1 MTQEQIEAVR
11 EQLQR
16 SIDALA
22 EPLDEMALAALDHLT
37 KANEE
42 LRAEV
47 ELAKQ
52 EGVTETLQQIDCL
65 TGGDGEYRLSTFP
78 DRNCPDEDAMCKKIV
93 ARFDDLR
100 ATIDR
105 LTKERDELRTA
116 FVRLLDAADRFNGV
130 FNCTSRPAAEYQGQ
144 MILAVRNAYEV
155 LGIGR
160 TEKQPAAPDH
170 KEIADLRTRLSAM
183 QEAIDKAVR
192 RADAMDAP
200 VVQWPVKHI
209 TEPLRPFATKPD
221 TPSERIMSDKD
232 RGNPVE
238 GAHPMTKPEP
248 EVDPLVA
255 ATQRLLQYEGHMVW
269 CGHGNDD
276 SKPCVCGLIDA
287 QSKAR
292 DALAARNHTEGR
304 TDG

>member
-11 EQLQR
+11 RDISALRNGLLYPWQH
-16 SIDALA
+16 DAA
-22 EPLDEMALAALDHLT
+22 KDRILAALDQLT

-52 EGVTETLQQIDCL
+52 EGVAETLQQIDCL
-65 TGGDGEYRLSTFP
+65 TGGDGEYRLSTCP
-78 DRNCPDEDAMCKKIV
+78 DRNCPDEDAMRAKIV

-100 ATIDR
+100 AAVDR
-105 LTKERDELRTA
+105 LTKERDWVCER
-116 FVRLLDAADRFNGV
+116 LDAM
-130 FNCTSRPAAEYQGQ
+130 T
-144 MILAVRNAYEV
+144 
-155 LGIGR
+155 
-160 TEKQPAAPDH
+160 TEGANRDEH
-170 KEIADLRTRLSAM
+170 LSAM
-183 QEAIDKAVR
+183 QEAIDEAYKA
-192 RADAMDAP
+192 AMGDNPCA
-200 VVQWPVKHI
+200 VVQL
-209 TEPLRPFATKPD
+209 LRPFATKP
-221 TPSERIMSDKD
+221 E
-232 RGNPVE
+232 
-238 GAHPMTKPEP
+238 PEP